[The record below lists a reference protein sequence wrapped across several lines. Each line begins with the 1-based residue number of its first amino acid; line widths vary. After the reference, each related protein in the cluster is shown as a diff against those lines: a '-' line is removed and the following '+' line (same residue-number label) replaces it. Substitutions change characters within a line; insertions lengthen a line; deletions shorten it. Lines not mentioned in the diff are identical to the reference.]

1 MMKPLRDSMKAA
13 VLAEGEALAR
23 LSGGTANREAVKAFL
38 EKRPADFSAL

>member
-13 VLAEGEALAR
+13 VAAESQALAS
-23 LSGGTANREAVKAFL
+23 LSGGAANREAVKAFL